1 MRAVAAT
8 NPVHPLTSNEK
19 IALGIGGLLVA
30 IGIGGLALMSSAG
43 AAAPNAGASSAAW
56 TLATKIDPGQ
66 TFRASADVVDTLET
80 FFPGATVYVAP
91 TSAIPVDWPAADLAP
106 GEVADGVTTGKGV
119 RFRLDATNAG
129 STAISL
135 PTPAAFA
142 ASMSA
147 AQAAGKLTLAQV
159 QALIAAYSDLRV
171 YVQQPS
177 AHPALVKATWIPL
190 APGGQIAP
198 GQEFRAS
205 IDLRADLT
213 ALGLQLWDQFDTPP
227 ADWPTTDNGPN
238 RWRIQGVW
246 SGAALTMSD
255 FDQLLDLG
263 GNAGTLIWVESA

>member
-190 APGGQIAP
+190 APGGQIRARSGIPRVDRSARRPDRARTPVVGSIRHAAGGLAHDRQRPEPLANPRRVERSRAHHERLRSAP
-198 GQEFRAS
+198 RSRRQRRHS
-205 IDLRADLT
+205 H
-213 ALGLQLWDQFDTPP
+213 LG
-227 ADWPTTDNGPN
+227 
-238 RWRIQGVW
+238 
-246 SGAALTMSD
+246 
-255 FDQLLDLG
+255 
-263 GNAGTLIWVESA
+263 